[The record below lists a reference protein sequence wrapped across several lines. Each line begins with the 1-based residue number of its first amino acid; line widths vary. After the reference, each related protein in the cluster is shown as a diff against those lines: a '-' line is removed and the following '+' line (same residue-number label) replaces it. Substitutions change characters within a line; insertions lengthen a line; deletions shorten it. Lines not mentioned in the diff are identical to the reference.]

1 MSFEADQGLSTSYW
15 SQPYDWQ
22 GPWHRALFK
31 GERRH
36 SPKFGGGRRM
46 RHPYLDPIV
55 YPRNP
60 DKTMGM
66 DFDRMLKTKSL
77 VTKTLSSSVV
87 TKFRDVPEDVIITE
101 MWQADTLSTETGF
114 FRRFHRYLTEVL
126 PVGEYIGWQPKDLTW
141 KNYFI
146 ELLDVKLGNVD
157 DYLVEELGD
166 ERAYMMR
173 EQLTVSFKLVKEII
187 PPVSAIAITGA

>member
-1 MSFEADQGLSTSYW
+1 MFEADQGLSYSYW

-22 GPWHRALFK
+22 GPWHRAVFK

-46 RHPYLDPIV
+46 RHPYLVPIV

-60 DKTMGM
+60 DRTMGF
-66 DFDRMLKTKSL
+66 DFDRMLKTKSN

-87 TKFRDVPEDVIITE
+87 TKFRDEPEDVQITE
-101 MWQADTLSTETGF
+101 VWQADSLSTETGF
-114 FRRFHRYLTEVL
+114 FRKLHRYYTEVL
-126 PVGEYIGWQPKDLTW
+126 PVGDYIGWQPKDLTW

-146 ELLDVKLGNVD
+146 ELLDVQLGSVD
-157 DYLVEELGD
+157 DYLVEELGE

-173 EQLTVSFKLVKEII
+173 EQLTVRFKLVKEIL
-187 PPVSAIAITGA
+187 PPVSSISITGA